1 MRINDNSRPKEI
13 TSNEIWEVYKLLESL
28 DEHYVFYDRC
38 DAPKNREELFYLAGT
53 TIGDGSMV
61 YEAPDNMG
69 IQLPYSKNEWVV
81 LSLENIANGRKQK
94 VTVKIEVNT
103 LLKKTLTIEELLE
116 KNHIRIPK
124 ADELKDAEY
133 EEKLRQGH

>member
-1 MRINDNSRPKEI
+1 
-13 TSNEIWEVYKLLESL
+13 
-28 DEHYVFYDRC
+28 
-38 DAPKNREELFYLAGT
+38 
-53 TIGDGSMV
+53 MV

-69 IQLPYSKNEWVV
+69 IQLPCSKNEWVV

-124 ADELKDAEY
+124 ADELRMKSMKRKILA
-133 EEKLRQGH
+133 RARI